1 MNGKLIRNLIVI
13 LGYII
18 LIVLWFLKY
27 KKRLKSKKDYMKRA
41 ELYYTSK
48 KWLSAIDLGN
58 NALSKFQVSSEE
70 EITILLI
77 IANSYYGLKEYN
89 LAVDYYEKA
98 FKYTFSLNK
107 EYHYTDSFMYALEVL
122 INLGRINDAK
132 ELFYK
137 ITLNKE
143 SDKKFSKLFKF
154 AEKNNLI

>member
-48 KWLSAIDLGN
+48 KWLRAIDLGN

-89 LAVDYYEKA
+89 LAIDYYEKA

-107 EYHYTDSFMYALEVL
+107 E
-122 INLGRINDAK
+122 
-132 ELFYK
+132 
-137 ITLNKE
+137 
-143 SDKKFSKLFKF
+143 
-154 AEKNNLI
+154 